1 MHPVLE
7 RVVKESGDKVR
18 LVTRDF
24 PLNIHADAF
33 KAAEAAEA
41 AREQGKYWEYVNVL
55 LQNQSAL
62 SVEKLKSYATQVG
75 LDRARFD
82 AALDSRKF
90 AESVQADVDDALKLG
105 LKGTPSLFIN
115 GRRVTAK
122 SYEELKESVD
132 AALKTPVK

>member
-1 MHPVLE
+1 M
-7 RVVKESGDKVR
+7 
-18 LVTRDF
+18 
-24 PLNIHADAF
+24 
-33 KAAEAAEA
+33 
-41 AREQGKYWEYVNVL
+41 L